1 MKKIEKIRAL
11 IDQYDRVDRDS
22 SELKDY
28 YFRHL
33 QRNFFLFCIFFVFV
47 SAIIE
52 AYFMPSFSAISPMM
66 ITAAIFLFF
75 ALYSQTWHADMK
87 GVFFLSLFSL
97 KNPQDVKVK
106 TRLDIARQLHALGAH
121 RLTDGPEEA
130 MLAGKVIDILAEN
143 IEYDIALAI

>member
-11 IDQYDRVDRDS
+11 IDQYDRVESDP

-47 SAIIE
+47 SAVIE
-52 AYFMPSFSAISPMM
+52 AYFMPHLSVISPML
-66 ITAAIFLFF
+66 ITAAICLFL
-75 ALYSQTWHADMK
+75 ALYSQTWHTDMK
-87 GVFFLSLFSL
+87 GLFFLSLFSL
-97 KNPQDVKVK
+97 KNPQDVKSS

-121 RLTDGPEEA
+121 RLAGGPEEA
-130 MLAGKVIDILAEN
+130 VLAGKVIDIIAEN